1 MNRKARIV
9 FHLDDVGS
17 SAGSVKAWRD
27 LRRAGCVTTASAMVP
42 CPWYPAV
49 ADDYREDPGQDLGI
63 HLTLTSEW
71 SHYRWRPMSSGGG
84 GLVDDE
90 GYFHRRPE
98 SVARFADLRAVED
111 EMRAQ
116 VERALSDGIRPTH
129 LDAHMGTAYL
139 ERFLPALFRVADEYG
154 IPPALFRNIGSL
166 ASDVG
171 ISLESPLD
179 APRHFIEEAKIRGW
193 PVLDHFLIRFC
204 PGEAEAETHF
214 SDLVA
219 SAPPG
224 THWLALH
231 ANAEDDM
238 RVFAPDTYAARVKE
252 YELFRQPGTKERF
265 RAICQVSNWREVL
278 EQRIP

>member
-1 MNRKARIV
+1 MSRQARIV

-27 LRRAGCVTTASAMVP
+27 LRRAGCVTSASVMVP

-49 ADDYREDPGQDLGI
+49 ADDYRGEPSQDLGV

-71 SHYRWRPMSSGGG
+71 SHYRWRPLTAASG
-84 GLVDDE
+84 GLVDEE

-98 SVARFADLRAVED
+98 TVARFADVRAVED
-111 EMRAQ
+111 ELRAQ
-116 VERALSDGIRPTH
+116 IERVLSDGIRPTH

-139 ERFLPALFRVADEYG
+139 ERFLPTLFRVADDYG
-154 IPPALFRNIGSL
+154 IPPALCRRISAL

-171 ISLESPLD
+171 VSQESAMDP
-179 APRHFIEEAKIRGW
+179 PSHFIEEANSRGW
-193 PVLDHFLIRFC
+193 PVLDDFLICFC
-204 PGEAEAETHF
+204 PGDADAETHF
-214 SDLVA
+214 ARLA
-219 SAPPG
+219 EGAPPG

-238 RVFAPDTYAARVKE
+238 RVFAPGKYAARVKE
-252 YELFRQPGTKERF
+252 YELFRQPETAGRF
-265 RAICQVSNWREVL
+265 RRICDVLNWCDLL
-278 EQRIP
+278 EERAS